1 MGYINLLDPVWHDA
15 ERDPPKKAGKYL
27 TAFHP
32 GYRDNDVIL
41 VDTDSFRGGKNPTRK
56 SWAHHRYRY
65 VIAWME
71 LPTYYKEQGNE
82 QNYNTRRSMQNA

>member
-56 SWAHHRYRY
+56 S
-65 VIAWME
+65 
-71 LPTYYKEQGNE
+71 
-82 QNYNTRRSMQNA
+82 